1 MVADNEELTIQ
12 LETCSPPSE
21 RLVEQILSPLIIRM
35 PHQPHDVAT
44 GVKIKGTR
52 FPRGPHVGFVRK
64 LVAFAAVARMAAGDE
79 VFPSGEAAARA
90 RDHVVQ
96 REFAG
101 WKRGAAILAGVA
113 VAQQNV
119 FPR

>member
-1 MVADNEELTIQ
+1 
-12 LETCSPPSE
+12 
-21 RLVEQILSPLIIRM
+21 M
-35 PHQPHDVAT
+35 PHQAHDVAT
-44 GVKIKGTR
+44 GVEIEGTR
-52 FPRGPHVGFVRK
+52 FTRGPHVGFVRK
-64 LVAFAAVARMAAGDE
+64 LVALAAVAGMAAGDE